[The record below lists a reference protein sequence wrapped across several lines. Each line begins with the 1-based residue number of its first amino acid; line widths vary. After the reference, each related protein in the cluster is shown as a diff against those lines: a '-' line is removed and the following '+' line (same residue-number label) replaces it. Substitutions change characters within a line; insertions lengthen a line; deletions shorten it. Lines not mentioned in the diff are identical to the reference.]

1 MDKQLSLFDKQEIYY
16 ETVVKPVVMRIYAS
30 LKNCNDVKS
39 TQNQI
44 KTISVNYPPTPKA
57 MGWASDFIE
66 RALLPK
72 SDLLSTLVIASS

>member
-44 KTISVNYPPTPKA
+44 KTISIKE
-57 MGWASDFIE
+57 GLKISE
-66 RALLPK
+66 
-72 SDLLSTLVIASS
+72 